1 MGIEIHCRDKNT
13 NTLNYTESVIDRE
26 RKKREKD
33 RERESHVLGAN
44 DKRIFEL

>member
-26 RKKREKD
+26 RKKRE
-33 RERESHVLGAN
+33 RESHVLGAN